1 MKLGFEEPQRPYDSG
16 SQRARAWTETWVAR
30 QAFCPSCGHVSLMQF
45 TANRPVADFYCA
57 LCGEEYELKSQKAN
71 FGNKVVDGAASAMRD
86 RLAQSNAPNFMFM
99 SYDVRQLAVRHLMVV
114 PKHFVRPEV
123 IEERRPLGPTA
134 RRAGWIGCN
143 ILLKDIPPSGKVFIV
158 RDGAVLDRGSV
169 LAQWQRTLFLR
180 EESAD
185 AKGWLIE
192 VMRSVEAIGRPEFTL
207 DEVYA
212 SEARLSA
219 LYPGNRNVRP
229 KIRQQLQ
236 VLRDAGFLEFVGR
249 GVYRLRALQP

>member
-1 MKLGFEEPQRPYDSG
+1 MKLGFEEAQRAYDSG
-16 SQRARAWTETWVAR
+16 SQRAKAWTETWVGDH
-30 QAFCPSCGHVSLMQF
+30 AFCPNCGHVSLMQF

-57 LCGEEYELKSQKAN
+57 RCSEEYELKAQKAE
-71 FGNKVVDGAASAMRD
+71 FGNKVVDGAASAMRA

-99 SYDVRQLAVRHLMVV
+99 SYDVRQLAVRHLMIV

-123 IEERRPLGPTA
+123 IEERRPLGPAA

-158 RDGAVLDRGSV
+158 RDGTVLDRAAV
-169 LAQWQRTLFLR
+169 LAQWQSTLFLR
-180 EESAD
+180 QAAAD

-192 VMRSVEAIGRPEFTL
+192 VMRCVEAIGRPEFTL

-212 SEARLSA
+212 SEVRLST

-236 VLRDAGFLEFVGR
+236 LLRDAGFLEFVGR
-249 GVYRLRALQP
+249 GSYRLRSAGT